1 MDDQMLLQNLAKLG
15 MPFLETTEDLDVSE
29 TIAEVVKSHDKRFW
43 EGFPV
48 LMANASR
55 RGTIAVDEISRRL
68 DDAQKEDLRKLL
80 ILTLALFAFY
90 HLSYTWSEQFRRC
103 LSQEEKDL
111 VTSWRNRIAHDMP
124 VSWEGKEFD
133 PARLRKYF
141 SLYLS
146 ESTKNGREKKQ
157 RFEDLSLE
165 YAQSQIFSPKQKE
178 LFNKKLEGAALTKT
192 EQEYYSRTVK
202 KKVVALA
209 NSELHA
215 LAKRL
220 LEQA

>member
-1 MDDQMLLQNLAKLG
+1 MDDRMLLENLAKLG
-15 MPFLETTEDLDVSE
+15 MPFLEVTEGVDVSE

-48 LMANASR
+48 LMANASKR
-55 RGTIAVDEISRRL
+55 TTIAVDEISRKL
-68 DDAQKEDLRKLL
+68 NEDQKKEFRKLL
-80 ILTLALFAFY
+80 MLTLALFSVY
-90 HLSYTWSEQFRRC
+90 HLSYSWSEEFKRG
-103 LSQEEKDL
+103 LSGDEKNL
-111 VTSWRNRIAHDMP
+111 VIFWRNRISRGLQ
-124 VSWEGKEFD
+124 VSLDGEEFD
-133 PARLRKYF
+133 AGRLRKYF

-146 ESTKNGREKKQ
+146 ESARNGKDKKQ

-178 LFNKKLEGAALTKT
+178 IFNKKWEGAVLTKT

>member
-15 MPFLETTEDLDVSE
+15 MPFIETTEDVDVSE

-55 RGTIAVDEISRRL
+55 RATIAVDEISRRL

-80 ILTLALFAFY
+80 ILTLALFALY
-90 HLSYTWSEQFRRC
+90 HLSYTWSEQFKRG

-111 VTSWRNRIAHDMP
+111 VTSWRNRIAHDMS

-146 ESTKNGREKKQ
+146 EGTKKGREKKQ

-209 NSELHA
+209 NSDLHA